1 MAEKSRTEYSLKNAR
16 VAMFGKVLAII
27 FGYLSRIVFTRTVT
41 AQIVSVN
48 GLLFNITGAL
58 VMTNLGINTALVYA
72 MYKPVKDH
80 DEEKIRSLLKLYK
93 KIFTFAAL
101 ITGTMCMALYPF
113 IGLLTSG
120 QELPDNLLSIFL
132 LFTVN
137 TVVSY
142 FDGYYCMVFL
152 AEQVNYINEIFISIF
167 YIIQNT
173 LQMIVLVLS
182 KDYQAYLVVY
192 AACTLALNLA
202 TAFYAKKTHP
212 WLKEKPAEPLEKSEE
227 KSIVKNVKA
236 MLMHKIGNTI
246 IGSTDNLILTAMVSI
261 LEVGR
266 YSNYYLITQSLRQVI
281 DRGVQGITGSVG
293 NLGASSDTA
302 SVKNVF
308 EITLFTVS
316 FLYGIAAIGITECL
330 DTFVALSFGEQY
342 VFTTPVVLVLALNFY
357 LNGMRQAVLIFRDS
371 LGLFWYDRY
380 KTIVEAL
387 INLLTSIWLASFLG
401 TIGVFIGTTISIISV
416 SIWIEPYVL
425 YRHYFK
431 TSLREYFRLF
441 FYYLIVTI
449 TAFLLC
455 HWICGFISGH
465 RLWSLL
471 LRIVTV
477 MAVVMSVNA
486 ICLHQS
492 KPFQTVIR
500 ILKTQMQRK
509 KRA

>member
-1 MAEKSRTEYSLKNAR
+1 MADKSRTEYSLKNAR

-27 FGYLSRIVFTRTVT
+27 FGYLTRMVFTRTVT

-48 GLLFNITGAL
+48 GLLFNITGSL

-72 MYKPVKDH
+72 MYKPMKDH
-80 DEEKIRSLLKLYK
+80 DEPKIRSLLKLYK
-93 KIFTFAAL
+93 KIFTYAAL
-101 ITGTMCMALYPF
+101 ITGAMCFALYPF
-113 IGLLTSG
+113 VGLLASG
-120 QELPDNLLSIFL
+120 QELPDNLSMIFL
-132 LFTVN
+132 LFTIN
-137 TVVSY
+137 TIVSY

-152 AEQVNYINEIFISIF
+152 AEQVNYINEVFISIF

-173 LQMIVLVLS
+173 LQMIVLVVS
-182 KDYQAYLVVY
+182 KNYIAYLWVY
-192 AACTLALNLA
+192 VFCTLAVNLA
-202 TAFYAKKTHP
+202 TSYYAKKTHP
-212 WLKEKPAEPLEKSEE
+212 WLLEKSIKPIEKQEE
-227 KSIVKNVKA
+227 NGIVKNVRA

-293 NLGASSDTA
+293 NLGATNDEA

-316 FLYGIAAIGITECL
+316 LLYGVAAIGIAEVL
-330 DTFVALSFGEQY
+330 DTFIALSFGEQY

-357 LNGMRQAVLIFRDS
+357 LNGVRQAVLIFRDS

-387 INLLTSIWLASFLG
+387 INLFTSIWLASFLG
-401 TIGVFIGTTISIISV
+401 TIGVFIGTTISIVSV

-425 YRHYFK
+425 YKHYFK
-431 TSLREYFRLF
+431 APLKEYFQSF
-441 FYYLIVTI
+441 FKYFFVTLA
-449 TAFLLC
+449 AFLVC
-455 HWICGFISGH
+455 HYSCSLIPDHTLLNMFFRVMIACVGSLSLNTLFLH
-465 RLWSLL
+465 R
-471 LRIVTV
+471 T
-477 MAVVMSVNA
+477 
-486 ICLHQS
+486 
-492 KPFQTVIR
+492 KPFQTVML
-500 ILKTQMQRK
+500 ILERQIKRK
-509 KRA
+509 KHA